1 MSDDEAADLW
11 PVLLSE
17 VVGDTLSDPDVSPTL
32 FSVVAALTVA
42 ICENPWLEGSNSLE
56 DDLDWREILIPDGGG
71 IAEYRI
77 NRADHEVILT
87 RIVIF

>member
-17 VVGDTLSDPDVSPTL
+17 IVGDTLSNLGVSPAL

-42 ICENPWLEGSNSLE
+42 ICETRGLKGATALKTIQTGGRSSSQRDAASRNTGSTGPTM
-56 DDLDWREILIPDGGG
+56 R
-71 IAEYRI
+71 
-77 NRADHEVILT
+77 
-87 RIVIF
+87 

>member
-1 MSDDEAADLW
+1 MSDDEADLW

-17 VVGDTLSDPDVSPTL
+17 IVGDTLSDPDVSPAL

-42 ICENPWLEGSNSLE
+42 ICENPWLEGSDILE
-56 DDLDWREILIPDGGG
+56 DDPDWREILIPNGRG

>member
-1 MSDDEAADLW
+1 MSGDEADIW

-17 VVGDTLSDPDVSPTL
+17 IVGDALSDPDVSPAL
-32 FSVVAALTVA
+32 FSVVVALTVA
-42 ICENPWLEGSNSLE
+42 VCENPWLEGSNSLQG
-56 DDLDWREILIPDGGG
+56 DPDWREILIPDGDG

-77 NRADHEVILT
+77 NRADHEVALT

>member
-1 MSDDEAADLW
+1 VSDDEAGLW
-11 PVLLSE
+11 PVLLSAIA
-17 VVGDTLSDPDVSPTL
+17 GDTLSDPDVSPAL

-56 DDLDWREILIPDGGG
+56 DDPDWREILIPDGHG

-77 NRADHEVILT
+77 NQADHQVILT
-87 RIVIF
+87 RIVVF

>member
-1 MSDDEAADLW
+1 MSDDEADLW

-17 VVGDTLSDPDVSPTL
+17 IVGDTLSDPDVSPTL
-32 FSVVAALTVA
+32 FSAVVGLTVA

-56 DDLDWREILIPDGGG
+56 NDPDWREILIPDGHG

-77 NRADHEVILT
+77 NRVDHQVILT
-87 RIVIF
+87 RIVVF

>member
-1 MSDDEAADLW
+1 MSDDEADLW
-11 PVLLSE
+11 PVLPSE
-17 VVGDTLSDPDVSPTL
+17 IVGDTLSDPDVSPEL

-42 ICENPWLEGSNSLE
+42 ICENPWLEGSNIVE
-56 DDLDWREILIPDGGG
+56 DDQDWREILISDGHG

-87 RIVIF
+87 RIVLF

>member
-1 MSDDEAADLW
+1 MSDDEADLW

-17 VVGDTLSDPDVSPTL
+17 IVGDTLSDPNVSPTL
-32 FSVVAALTVA
+32 FSVVAARTVA

-56 DDLDWREILIPDGGG
+56 DDPDWREILVPHGHG
-71 IAEYRI
+71 IAEYRV
-77 NRADHEVILT
+77 NPDDHEVILT